1 MDLLLPFAQ
10 VHLIEFVLHEV
21 QVECVC
27 EYKLMDK

>member
-10 VHLIEFVLHEV
+10 VHLIEFVLREV

-27 EYKLMDK
+27 VRINQ